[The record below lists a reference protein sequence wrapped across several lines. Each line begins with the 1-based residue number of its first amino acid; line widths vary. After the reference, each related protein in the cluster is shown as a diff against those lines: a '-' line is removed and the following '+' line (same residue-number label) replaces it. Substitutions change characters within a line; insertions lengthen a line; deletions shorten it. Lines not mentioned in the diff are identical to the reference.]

1 MDAIRLHS
9 DGTLSSE
16 APFARLL
23 RMRLELDGDVTLRSF
38 FRLLKRNPL
47 ARELVPGL
55 GDALAEAEACPA
67 SGCRYPG
74 LEALRL
80 GKRVELTGF
89 PGTPRVDVYL
99 AVEGVGDE
107 LPELRFFRLRDMLD
121 TPLQTGTARHVLL
134 GETATALD
142 AETSFTVFDL
152 LEGMAGNSGSKAA
165 HSPVIS
171 RSSEMLFKNILFA
184 SSGTAGSDNAA
195 KLAFGLAEKQQA
207 ELTLY
212 HCCGVPSRG
221 FTTNVTDTRS
231 GSLEQPDEAYQEMV
245 REELNT
251 AYAYQIEACTR
262 PFRMELS
269 VGMPSTE
276 ILRYARQIKPDLI
289 VMARAAP
296 PAIPT
301 PPVCAPS
308 WATRCAP
315 WRRRP
320 PARCSS
326 STAPAPPAGT
336 CSRTSS
342 SAPTSA
348 KPPTMRSVLP

>member
-16 APFARLL
+16 APFAGLL

-55 GDALAEAEACPA
+55 GD
-67 SGCRYPG
+67 
-74 LEALRL
+74 ALRL

-152 LEGMAGNSGSKAA
+152 LEGMGW
-165 HSPVIS
+165 
-171 RSSEMLFKNILFA
+171 
-184 SSGTAGSDNAA
+184 
-195 KLAFGLAEKQQA
+195 
-207 ELTLY
+207 EL
-212 HCCGVPSRG
+212 G
-221 FTTNVTDTRS
+221 FQG
-231 GSLEQPDEAYQEMV
+231 GSL
-245 REELNT
+245 
-251 AYAYQIEACTR
+251 
-262 PFRMELS
+262 
-269 VGMPSTE
+269 
-276 ILRYARQIKPDLI
+276 
-289 VMARAAP
+289 
-296 PAIPT
+296 
-301 PPVCAPS
+301 
-308 WATRCAP
+308 
-315 WRRRP
+315 
-320 PARCSS
+320 
-326 STAPAPPAGT
+326 T
-336 CSRTSS
+336 CNL
-342 SAPTSA
+342 
-348 KPPTMRSVLP
+348 KE